1 MPTIEQKRRSAL
13 HSRGCGCLRCSSC
26 GRRQRFSAISIT
38 LDLNAVEIAR
48 TRKRT
53 TRPSDQSHAEAQ
65 SRDCQPRN
73 LWTVILRPADLPLSE
88 LAVRSRSLQVM
99 SQVPKARDR

>member
-48 TRKRT
+48 PESEPPAPPTNPRQ
-53 TRPSDQSHAEAQ
+53 RPSPAIVNHETCGRSFCAPQICRCRNSPSEA
-65 SRDCQPRN
+65 
-73 LWTVILRPADLPLSE
+73 
-88 LAVRSRSLQVM
+88 
-99 SQVPKARDR
+99 DRYRL